1 MIIFKAFFKILKKNL
16 TGIALYVVIYLAIT
30 VFVSVTSTERADEVF
45 SKEAMDIGLENRDQ
59 GRLGAALAGYLGQS
73 NAVKKIPESRE
84 ELCDAMYYREIDYVL
99 KIPEDFTERFGAGER
114 EGLIE
119 GTDVPGSA
127 ASFFVEHEVDGF
139 LKTVGMYLDAGIGM
153 ERALQLAEEDM
164 GVRADVSFLSRD
176 DARQMPVGYYYFQYL
191 PYVFISIMVLGVGAA
206 MMSFQDR
213 DMDGRNKCAS
223 MPFFSRNLQIFLGCA
238 AFTAA
243 VDAVFLG
250 MACGSCAEYL
260 FSAKGALSAV
270 NAVIFSICALSLA
283 WFLSGFLKNQE
294 TIVGFSNLAGLSF
307 SFLGGVFVPMDVMGE
322 TARQIARFVPSY
334 WYEKANGEIQKAGGL
349 ADAGQIWLDFLA
361 VAMFALA
368 FFSMGLL
375 ARRMKLMRAQ

>member
-238 AFTAA
+238 AFT
-243 VDAVFLG
+243 
-250 MACGSCAEYL
+250 
-260 FSAKGALSAV
+260 SAV